1 MCIRTRSE
9 FPHHKAYVG
18 NPGIT
23 GLEYFLSGQ
32 IVLDDQPSL
41 VFAHFITA
49 CIDRHEEAP

>member
-9 FPHHKAYVG
+9 FPHHKSYVG